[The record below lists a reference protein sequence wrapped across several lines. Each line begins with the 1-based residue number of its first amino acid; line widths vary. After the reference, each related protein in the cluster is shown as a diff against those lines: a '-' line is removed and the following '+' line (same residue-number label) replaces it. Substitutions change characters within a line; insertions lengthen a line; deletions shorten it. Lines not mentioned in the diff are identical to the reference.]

1 MRVTTEP
8 NPNIQHST
16 PKRIRFG
23 ILLALSAVTIFAFI
37 AYLILALQWRERP
50 FLGMMLTHTM
60 TINRGVP
67 NGDALWPGLEAGL
80 EPGDQ
85 IISINGEAVADT
97 NYQDILSQMN
107 SGDEA
112 QVVFQRQLDSEAS
125 APEGLACTE
134 ISGSLVEC
142 TVSFETSS
150 ISGVDFATFFLVP
163 FASALVVL
171 GVSLTLFRLRPWD
184 DHAFIA
190 ISASLL
196 LAIYMVGIFDFGT
209 THAFPEM
216 WLFSGTM
223 LGGVLITIGL
233 VFPAKVQPLYE
244 YPWLRFVP
252 LGLSALLGLFIISN
266 MPNDAFQA
274 SAESGITV
282 GIWTIVSLSILAA
295 LLFFYQRPRAT
306 SANARD
312 QANALFLGVMV
323 ALAPSMLWLFG
334 RLSQV
339 LFGDPFIPYSIE
351 ASLPFY
357 VTPTIALAYAVLQY
371 RRFDTDRVISQAI
384 TYSVMLVALIIGYFL
399 LVLGAS
405 LLTTDA
411 ISTNDPV
418 LIMLTIFFVSL
429 LFVPVR
435 TTLQNKVD
443 EVYFRTRRDFQ
454 AKLEQFGHQLTSLAG
469 SDVMIRVFREMLGET
484 IQPTNT
490 LLFLFD
496 RQSDSYVAYGDPQP
510 ETDISFSA
518 DSGVVELLKD
528 TDSPIYLHPS
538 TPWPGELHIDR
549 ARLGII
555 RVMVIAGMAGSNRL
569 NGFAAIG
576 PPRSG
581 TNSYTYEELRFINNL
596 VGQLAVA
603 VERAEVINTLE
614 RSVQELEVLSQI
626 SQAVNFTIDFD
637 DLLELISAQTLRLID
652 APYFYIVLHNTAA
665 DQLYFAFFLE
675 NDERDKNKE
684 NKKWALGKDFYTD
697 VIRKSQ
703 PIVLEDFERS
713 NKQNNYVRVFEKPDI
728 SAWMSVPLAGTS
740 TLGALAVGTSDPSVR
755 FTADQM
761 RIFSSI
767 GSLAATSIEKA
778 RLFTETNIRA
788 RQLEALNDISRELVA
803 TEGDIEKLLNLI
815 TSSAVEILNAEAG
828 SLLLVVEDG
837 SSDLE
842 FKTAVGGTGESLLGT
857 RLPAGRGVVGRV
869 SSSGQPIISNDTAR
883 DERWEGE
890 VVKEGFHTNSVL
902 AVPLIAKERVVGVL
916 EVINKLDGSL
926 YVEEDTELLTTFA
939 SQAAIAYENAR
950 LLQQTD
956 LQLTQRVKELEALE
970 LIDRELNQTLDLN
983 NVAEI
988 TIRWAVNNSS
998 ATAGVLG
1005 IVNEEG
1011 THVQIL
1017 SKRGYDDDDTPE
1029 GADDMLWPLDRGIVS
1044 RVMRTRR
1051 ADLQPDVSI
1060 DPDYIP
1066 SLQDS
1071 LSQITVPMLQDNDI
1085 NAILVLES
1093 DNDPRLNLLDLD
1105 WVQRLAEHASIAIAN
1120 AQLYSELTR
1129 ANETK
1134 SEFVGFAAH
1143 ELKNPLS
1150 SVKGYADLLKTGM
1163 TGEISTQQRDFLN
1176 IIRDNADRMQTI
1188 IDDLRDI
1195 AKIDAGQ
1202 LSVSLKA
1209 IKPSVVTK
1217 ETLQAYEKNFEEK
1230 NQTLISEITEDTP
1243 AILGDRVRLVQ
1254 VMTNLLSNANKYSPP
1269 GSEIR
1274 IMAAVENNHRNR
1286 DGKPMGEALRIAVKD
1301 NGIGMKEEDV
1311 NKLFRVRYF
1320 RSSND
1325 EAKSQPGTG
1334 LGMMITQNI
1343 IHQHGGT
1350 IWIESTM
1357 GEGSTFNFT
1366 IPLAK
1371 EPEKPQE
1378 EAPAPA
1384 TTEPASD

>member
-1 MRVTTEP
+1 MRVTTDT
-8 NPNIQHST
+8 NSNIPLST

-23 ILLALSAVTIFAFI
+23 ILLVLSVVTIFAFG
-37 AYLILALQWRERP
+37 AYLIMALQWRERP
-50 FLGMMLTHTM
+50 FLGVMLTHTI
-60 TINRGVP
+60 TVNRGEP
-67 NGDALWPGLEAGL
+67 SGDALWPGLEAGL

-85 IISINGEAVADT
+85 IISINGEFVADT
-97 NYQDILSQMN
+97 NYQDILEQIEP
-107 SGDEA
+107 GDEA
-112 QVVFQRQLDSEAS
+112 QIVFQRQLDAG
-125 APEGLACTE
+125 ATMPDGIACTE
-134 ISGSLVEC
+134 ISSRLVEC
-142 TVSFETSS
+142 TISFETSS
-150 ISGVDFATFFLVP
+150 FSGVDFVTFFLVP

-171 GVSLTLFRLRPWD
+171 GVSLILFRLRPWD
-184 DHAFIA
+184 DHGFIA
-190 ISASLL
+190 ISVSLL
-196 LAIYMVGIFDFGT
+196 LSLYMVGIFDFGT
-209 THAFPEM
+209 THTLSEF
-216 WLFSGTM
+216 WLLSGMM
-223 LGGVLITIGL
+223 LGGMLIIIGL
-233 VFPAKVQPLYE
+233 VFPAKVHVLYE

-252 LGLSALLGLFIISN
+252 LGLSVLLGLYIISN
-266 MPNDAFQA
+266 MPNDAFQTA
-274 SAESGITV
+274 AESGITV
-282 GIWTIVSLSILAA
+282 GVWIIVSLSILAG

-306 SANARD
+306 SPNARN

-323 ALAPSMLWLFG
+323 TLAPNILWLLG

-339 LFGDPFIPYSIE
+339 IFGDPFIPYSIE

-357 VTPTIALAYAVLQY
+357 ITPTIALAYVVLQY
-371 RRFDTDRVISQAI
+371 RQFDTDRIVSQAI
-384 TYSVMLVALIIGYFL
+384 TYSVMLIALIIGYFL

-411 ISTNDPV
+411 ISTNNPI
-418 LIMLTIFFVSL
+418 LIVLTIFFISL
-429 LFVPVR
+429 LFVPMR
-435 TTLQNKVD
+435 TTLQSKVD
-443 EVYFRTRRDFQ
+443 EVYFKTRRDFQ
-454 AKLEQFGHQLTSLAG
+454 AKLEQFGQQLTSLAG

-484 IQPTNT
+484 IQPTNMI
-490 LLFLFD
+490 LFLFD
-496 RQSDSYVAYGDPQP
+496 HQSERYIAYGDPQP
-510 ETDISFSA
+510 ETDITFST
-518 DSGVVELLKD
+518 DGGVVELLKD
-528 TDSPIYLHPS
+528 ADSPIYLHPS
-538 TPWPGELHIDR
+538 TPWPEELHIDR

-569 NGFAAIG
+569 NGFVAIG

-581 TNSYTYEELRFINNL
+581 TNSYSYEELRFINNL

-626 SQAVNFTIDFD
+626 SQAVNFTINFD
-637 DLLELISAQTLRLID
+637 DLLELISAQALRLID

-675 NDERDKNKE
+675 DDERDKNKE

-703 PIVLEDFERS
+703 PIVLENFEHS
-713 NKQNNYVRVFEKPDI
+713 NRQNNYVHVFEKPDI
-728 SAWMSVPLAGTS
+728 KAWISVPLAGTS
-740 TLGALAVGTSDPSVR
+740 TFGALAVGTSDPSVR
-755 FTADQM
+755 FTADQVRM
-761 RIFSSI
+761 FGSI

-788 RQLEALNDISRELVA
+788 RQLEALNDISRQLVA

-815 TSSAVEILNAEAG
+815 TSSAVDILNAEAG
-828 SLLLVVEDG
+828 SLLLVVDDG
-837 SSDLE
+837 SGDLE

-869 SSSGQPIISNDTAR
+869 STLGQPIISNDTAR

-998 ATAGVLG
+998 ATVGILG

-1017 SKRGYDDDDTPE
+1017 SKHGYDDDDTPD

-1066 SLQDS
+1066 SLQNS

-1093 DNDPRLNLLDLD
+1093 DKESRLNLLDLD

-1150 SVKGYADLLKTGM
+1150 SVKGYADLLKSGM
-1163 TGEISTQQRDFLN
+1163 TGEISMQQRDFLS

-1202 LSVSLKA
+1202 LSVSLSP
-1209 IKPSVVTK
+1209 IKPSAIMK

-1230 NQTLISEITEDTP
+1230 DQTLINEITEETP
-1243 AILGDRVRLVQ
+1243 SILGDRVRLVQ

-1269 GSEIR
+1269 GSAIH
-1274 IMAAVENNHRNR
+1274 IFAAVETNHRNR
-1286 DGKPMGEALRIAVKD
+1286 DGKPMGEALRIAVQD

-1320 RSSND
+1320 RSSNE

-1357 GEGSTFNFT
+1357 GEGSTFHFT
-1366 IPLAK
+1366 VPLVK
-1371 EPEKPQE
+1371 DPEKPKE
-1378 EAPAPA
+1378 ETPTPA
-1384 TTEPASD
+1384 TTEPASN